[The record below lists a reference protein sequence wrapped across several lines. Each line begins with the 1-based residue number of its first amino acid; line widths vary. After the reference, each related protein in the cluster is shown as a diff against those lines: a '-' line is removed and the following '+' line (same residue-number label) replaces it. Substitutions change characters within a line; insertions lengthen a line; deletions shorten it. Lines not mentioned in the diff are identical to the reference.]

1 MSALSR
7 MLVPVVCLQS
17 EDTAVRQSWSRMK
30 WPSCVLIEQWI
41 YKHGAMKN
49 VRTPAQRAPNAS
61 MVVIVV
67 TIVTR
72 EVCHPKMGIMKK
84 YFTAPQLPWF
94 YTFHSKLRTRYLLTS
109 MWLHWL
115 MFTGDSSRR
124 RAWDSVKLG
133 TWDLNFVD
141 NTNMNTNMN
150 WFLSCKDCWLNYLL
164 FCCCPVTCH
173 VSASSCV
180 NLK

>member
-1 MSALSR
+1 

-17 EDTAVRQSWSRMK
+17 EDTAVRQNWSRMK

-124 RAWDSVKLG
+124 KACPCHAWG
-133 TWDLNFVD
+133 LNLVD
-141 NTNMNTNMN
+141 NMNMN
-150 WFLSCKDCWLNYLL
+150 WFARIVVSPVLL
-164 FCCCPVTCH
+164 PRCPVTCH

>member
-72 EVCHPKMGIMKK
+72 EVCHPKMENMKNILQLLSSHG
-84 YFTAPQLPWF
+84 FTHSIQN
-94 YTFHSKLRTRYLLTS
+94 SKLDIY
-109 MWLHWL
+109 
-115 MFTGDSSRR
+115 
-124 RAWDSVKLG
+124 
-133 TWDLNFVD
+133 
-141 NTNMNTNMN
+141 
-150 WFLSCKDCWLNYLL
+150 
-164 FCCCPVTCH
+164 
-173 VSASSCV
+173 
-180 NLK
+180 